1 MNRMKKAL
9 LTVVFFMCAFS
20 GQSDARPGTWDYYK
34 SHFISSDGRV
44 IDYHQNR
51 ISHSEGQGY
60 GLLLALENNDKSTF
74 QTIHDWTH
82 SNLKVRKD
90 ALFAWSWGKRITGDW
105 GVIDYNNATDGDLLI
120 AWALMDAGEKW
131 HRPDYT
137 ASALEIIETVKQ
149 LLVVQRQKRLL
160 LPSYFGFDHGE
171 EITLNPS
178 YFVYPAFARFARS
191 DDALFWQRLYAD
203 CLELSLEFSYTR
215 LNLPAD
221 WVTLDKAGQPSMV
234 NNKKGRFGY
243 EAIRVPLY
251 LALAGETK
259 ALEPFKAYLT
269 LADQLNYLPMSVN
282 LFDES
287 VSLKKAP
294 AGFYAVM
301 GLCSKLIGHKAA
313 AHDLFAKAAAKITYE
328 TDDYY
333 SNTLYLLA
341 MTGVTP

>member
-9 LTVVFFMCAFS
+9 LAVVFALLAFS
-20 GQSDARPGTWDYYK
+20 GQSDARPGTWAYYK
-34 SHFISSDGRV
+34 AHFISSDGRI

-60 GLLLALENNDKSTF
+60 GLLLALSNNDKSTF
-74 QTIHDWTH
+74 QTINNWTQR
-82 SNLKVRKD
+82 NLKVRQD

-105 GVIDYNNATDGDLLI
+105 GVIDYNNATDGDILI

-137 ASALEIIETVKQ
+137 ASAREIIETVKQ
-149 LLVVQRQKRLL
+149 LLVVQRKQSLL
-160 LPSYFGFDHGE
+160 LPSYFGFDHGD
-171 EITLNPS
+171 EINLNPS

-191 DDALFWQRLYAD
+191 DDAVFWERLYAD
-203 CLELSLEFSYTR
+203 CLELSRRSSYTR
-215 LNLPAD
+215 LKLPAD
-221 WVTLDKAGQPSMV
+221 WVTLDKTGQPSMV
-234 NNKKGRFGY
+234 DNKKGRFGY

-251 LALAGETK
+251 LALARETTV
-259 ALEPFKAYLT
+259 LESFKAYVT
-269 LADQLNYLPMSVN
+269 LVEQLNYLPLSVN
-282 LFDES
+282 LFDET
-287 VSLKKAP
+287 VSLKEAP
-294 AGFYAVM
+294 AGFYAIM
-301 GLCSKLIGHKAA
+301 GLCSRLIGHKAA
-313 AHDLFAKAAAKITYE
+313 ADDLFAKAAAKITYE